1 MLKYIQNTSPRRIA
15 LKYFISPL
23 SLSLSLSLSL
33 TAKRLINIIIS
44 NLKEKYFQ
52 NRFTITS
59 YLICLVDVVFDI
71 QLLFQWVPT
80 ISLFA

>member
-15 LKYFISPL
+15 LKYFIT

>member
-15 LKYFISPL
+15 LKYFIS